1 MASDPIGR
9 FQRWLA
15 EARKAGNPLPE
26 AMALATA
33 DRRGRT
39 SVRYVLLKGADADGF
54 VFYTNML
61 SPKAFDLRSNA
72 SAAIAFYWD
81 ATGKQVR
88 CEGRVTEVSEA
99 EADAYWASRPR
110 GSQAASAASRQSM
123 PVRDS
128 QTLVSRYRK
137 LLREF
142 EGREIPRPE
151 AWSGFRLVPDRIE
164 FWTRREPRLHKRELF
179 IRSRRGWTMKL
190 LQP

>member
-1 MASDPIGR
+1 MANDPIRR

-15 EARKAGNPLPE
+15 EARKAGAPLPE

-39 SVRYVLLKGADADGF
+39 AVRYVLLKAADTRGF
-54 VFYTNML
+54 AFYTNMS
-61 SPKAFDLRSNA
+61 SPKAHDLRANA
-72 SAAIAFYWD
+72 RAAIAFYWD
-81 ATGKQVR
+81 ATGRQVR
-88 CEGRVTEVSEA
+88 CEGRVTKVSPA

-123 PVRDS
+123 PMQNNRA
-128 QTLVSRYRK
+128 LMARYRE
-137 LLREF
+137 LLQKY
-142 EGREIPRPE
+142 EGMDIPRPTT
-151 AWSGFRLVPDRIE
+151 WSGFRLVPARIE

-179 IRSRRGWTMKL
+179 IRSRSGWTVKL

>member
-1 MASDPIGR
+1 MATDPIRR

-15 EARKAGNPLPE
+15 QARQAGSPLPE

-39 SVRYVLLKGADADGF
+39 SVRYVLLKGADAEGF

-61 SPKAFDLRSNA
+61 SRKAFDLRANA

-88 CEGRVTEVSEA
+88 CEGRVMEVSPA
-99 EADAYWASRPR
+99 EADDYWASRPR
-110 GSQAASAASRQSM
+110 GSQAASTASRQSM
-123 PVRDS
+123 PIRDS
-128 QTLVSRYRK
+128 RALMSRYRA
-137 LLREF
+137 LLRKF
-142 EGREIPRPE
+142 EGREMPRPN